1 MYRKLLVATDGSDR
15 AAEAIDH
22 GLDLAERDDATV
34 HVIHVVDTS
43 REGEPA
49 LSSTELVLDDLE
61 DEGWEHVDDIE
72 QRAVDRGLDAVSRLC
87 HGRPHE
93 EILQYA
99 DEADVDLLVLGY
111 SGASHTRTDNIGHVS
126 ERVVKESNRPVLLV

>member
-1 MYRKLLVATDGSDR
+1 MYQHLLLATDGSDR
-15 AAEAIDH
+15 ADDAVAH

-43 REGEPA
+43 RDGEPA
-49 LSSTELVLDDLE
+49 LSSAELVLDDLE
-61 DEGWEHVDDIE
+61 DEGWEHVDEIE
-72 QRAVDRGLDAVSRLC
+72 QLAADRGLEAVTKLC

-93 EILQYA
+93 EILRYA

-111 SGASHTRTDNIGHVS
+111 SGATHTRTDNIGHVS
-126 ERVVKESNRPVLLV
+126 ERVVKASNRPVLLV